1 MVMVSILQEVI
12 PISMF
17 ISLRKKIHVIE
28 FMGRT
33 MLATFFVGIF
43 VQKFP
48 HFLFNVE
55 TKELYGIYPI
65 SSSSETMDV
74 IIVNQTL
81 PECLPMSLKQIPRLL
96 TV

>member
-1 MVMVSILQEVI
+1 MVMVSIFKEVI

-17 ISLRKKIHVIE
+17 ISLRKKIHIE

-33 MLATFFVGIF
+33 MLATLFMGIF

-81 PECLPMSLKQIPRLL
+81 PECRPMSLKQIPRLL